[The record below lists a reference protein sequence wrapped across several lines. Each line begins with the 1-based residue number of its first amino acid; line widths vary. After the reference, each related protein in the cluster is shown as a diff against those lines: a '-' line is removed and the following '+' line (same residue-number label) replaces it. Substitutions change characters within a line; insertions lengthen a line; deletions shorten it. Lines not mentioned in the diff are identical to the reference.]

1 MLELN
6 VPHPGLASGRPP
18 IALQLQERA
27 DTQVSTQLLGVQLQ
41 VSETPS
47 SLRETAV
54 RSDSSPAHP

>member
-6 VPHPGLASGRPP
+6 VPHPRLASGRPP
-18 IALQLQERA
+18 VALQQRA

-41 VSETPS
+41 VSETRS

-54 RSDSSPAHP
+54 KSDSRTSVTFL